1 MILFDEIIY
10 GPVHSRRLG
19 ISLGVNLLPLHAKIC
34 TFDCVYCECGEN
46 TTVHETKLPNRQQ
59 VYEALEAKMKAM
71 KEEQKFPDVITF
83 AGNGEPTLHPEF
95 EDIIDDTIELRN
107 QYCPNAKVS
116 VLTNSTRLH
125 KPSVFKALKKIDN
138 PILKFESAFDRT
150 VQLID
155 RPVSKQFTV
164 DWLKNQIKR
173 FEGKMIIQTMFL
185 RGENNGEKFDNT
197 TDEEVDAWLDALIEM
212 GARSVMIYT
221 IDRETPIKTLEK
233 ISIEELNRIAEKVR
247 AKGIEVSVAG

>member
-1 MILFDEIIY
+1 
-10 GPVHSRRLG
+10 
-19 ISLGVNLLPLHAKIC
+19 
-34 TFDCVYCECGEN
+34 
-46 TTVHETKLPNRQQ
+46 
-59 VYEALEAKMKAM
+59 
-71 KEEQKFPDVITF
+71 VITF
-83 AGNGEPTLHPEF
+83 AGNGALTLHPEF
-95 EDIIDDTIELRN
+95 EGIIDDTIALRN

-125 KPSVFKALKKIDN
+125 KPSVFEALKKIDN

-164 DWLKNQIKR
+164 EWLRNQIKR
-173 FEGKMIIQTMFL
+173 FDGKMIIQTMFL
-185 RGENNGEKFDNT
+185 RGENQGEKFDNT

-212 GARSVMIYT
+212 GTRSVMIYT